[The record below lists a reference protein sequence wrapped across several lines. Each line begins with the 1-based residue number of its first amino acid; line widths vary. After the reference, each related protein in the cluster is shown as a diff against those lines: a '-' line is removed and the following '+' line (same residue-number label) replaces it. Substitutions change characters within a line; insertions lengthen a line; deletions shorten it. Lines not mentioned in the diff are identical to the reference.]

1 MISKHMCMHK
11 IHRDFT
17 SNEKLI
23 FMLKEFAEG
32 DNTYNTLCESVWRG
46 LLVRNKFDGVTCQKD
61 SWIQNN

>member
-1 MISKHMCMHK
+1 MCTHK

-23 FMLKEFAEG
+23 FMLKEFSEG

-46 LLVRNKFDGVTCQKD
+46 LLLRNKFDRVTCQKD
-61 SWIQNN
+61 S